1 MDFDI
6 LYRPVNSLAQCRLE
20 AGEEIVVEPSAMVGM
35 STNVEMETG
44 MGGGQ
49 HDEGGDLLS
58 KVTGAA
64 SRMLTG
70 ESFFQNTFRAN
81 RGPGE
86 VLLAHKLTGDIAL
99 IEVPE
104 SGLMVQS
111 ESYIAS
117 HPAIELDT
125 QVGGFQSMFAGE
137 GLFLIDVQTHEP
149 GAPVVLGAFGGIEP
163 MEVDGSLVIDS
174 GHLVAWEGHLD
185 YTNEKA
191 SGGWIDSMLSGEG
204 LVCHFQGQGTVWMQ
218 TRDPVGFGEAIG
230 RKLPPKSD

>member
-6 LYRPVNSLAQCRLE
+6 KYRPVNSLAQCRLE
-20 AGEEIVVEPSAMVGM
+20 AGEELVVEPSAMVGM

-49 HDEGGDLLS
+49 HDEGGGLLS

-81 RGPGE
+81 GGPGE
-86 VLLAHKLTGDIAL
+86 VLMAHKLTGDMNL
-99 IEVPE
+99 IEVPQ

-117 HPAIELDT
+117 HPAVELDS
-125 QVGGFQSMFAGE
+125 QLGGFQSFFAGE
-137 GLFLIDVQTHEP
+137 GIFLIDVQTHEP
-149 GAPVVLGAFGGIEP
+149 GAPVLLGAFGGIEP
-163 MEVDGSLVIDS
+163 MQVDGSLVIDS
-174 GHLVAWEGHLD
+174 GHLVAWEGHLNYD
-185 YTNEKA
+185 NERA

-204 LVCHFQGQGTVWMQ
+204 LVVHFQGEGTVWMQ
-218 TRDPVGFGEAIG
+218 TRNPSEFGEAIG
-230 RKLPPKSD
+230 PQLPPKSE